1 MTLADRDRQ
10 PYSGEPLEGDSP
22 FAEVVDAHWTAVY
35 RLLGVM
41 TRNVHDTEE
50 LTQETF
56 LRALRQFASLRPES
70 NLRAWLMR
78 IAANAWSDLK
88 RKRPRVGFETLE
100 HEPPEDARS
109 TEAEL
114 KQAEQMR
121 LAQAAVEQ
129 LPETPRTVFHLRVV
143 EELSYR
149 EIAELL
155 DTTEEAARWQMHD
168 ARKKLL
174 RHMTRQN

>member
-1 MTLADRDRQ
+1 
-10 PYSGEPLEGDSP
+10 
-22 FAEVVDAHWTAVY
+22 
-35 RLLGVM
+35 M

-56 LRALRQFASLRPES
+56 LRALRQFASFRPRS
-70 NLRAWLMR
+70 NLRAWLLR
-78 IAANAWSDLK
+78 IASNAWSDLK
-88 RKRPRVGFETLE
+88 RKRRRVPFETLE
-100 HEPPEDARS
+100 HEPPEHVRS
-109 TEAEL
+109 AEAEL
-114 KQAEQMR
+114 EQAEQTR

-129 LPETPRTVFHLRVV
+129 LSETPRAVFHLRVV

-168 ARKKLL
+168 ARKRLL
-174 RHMTRQN
+174 RQMTRTV

>member
-1 MTLADRDRQ
+1 
-10 PYSGEPLEGDSP
+10 
-22 FAEVVDAHWTAVY
+22 
-35 RLLGVM
+35 M

-56 LRALRQFASLRPES
+56 LRALRQFASLRPQS

-78 IAANAWSDLK
+78 IATNALSDLK
-88 RKRPRVGFETLE
+88 RKRRRVRFETLE
-100 HEPPEDARS
+100 HEPPEYARS
-109 TEAEL
+109 AEANLEQT
-114 KQAEQMR
+114 KQKRQT
-121 LAQAAVEQ
+121 QTTDKQ
-129 LPETPRTVFHLRVV
+129 LSETPRAVFHLRVV

-149 EIAELL
+149 DIAELL

-174 RHMTRQN
+174 RHMTR